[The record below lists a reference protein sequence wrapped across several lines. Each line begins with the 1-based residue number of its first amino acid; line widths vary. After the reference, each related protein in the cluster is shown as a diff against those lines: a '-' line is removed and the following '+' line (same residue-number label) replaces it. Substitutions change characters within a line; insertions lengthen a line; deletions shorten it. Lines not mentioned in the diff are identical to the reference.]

1 MSEQAPGVLVQFAV
15 QVPADLEAGAYA
27 NTLAVW
33 HTAYEF
39 TLDFAAMQPPVQD
52 EAGVTTVPCLVTARV
67 KIPVTVMFDVLR
79 ALNQNMTQ
87 YEGVFGEIQRPE
99 PRQAGGQ

>member
-1 MSEQAPGVLVQFAV
+1 MSEQAPGIPVQFAV
-15 QVPADLEAGAYA
+15 NTPPELEAGAYA

-52 EAGVTTVPCLVTARV
+52 EDGTTTVPCLVTARV